1 SQAIPDYKIS
11 LGHTTE
17 RDAWP
22 YLTEPVQQVYHNNAY
37 APAAGGFDMLK
48 LDTSWYWNG
57 VDNIIVDVCFDYGS
71 HPSISTGTVRTYND
85 SNYRISYNQ
94 SSVVDICGLQN
105 PSSST
110 VKPQIQFEFTSP
122 IANDAG
128 MADISPA
135 GQTCG
140 GSQSVSALLVN
151 HGTNVLSSATVN
163 WSVNSVVQ
171 TPVSFSGSV
180 AAQGGTSTIALGNYN
195 FVE

>member
-1 SQAIPDYKIS
+1 
-11 LGHTTE
+11 
-17 RDAWP
+17 
-22 YLTEPVQQVYHNNAY
+22 
-37 APAAGGFDMLK
+37 
-48 LDTSWYWNG
+48 
-57 VDNIIVDVCFDYGS
+57 
-71 HPSISTGTVRTYND
+71 
-85 SNYRISYNQ
+85 
-94 SSVVDICGLQN
+94 ICGLQN

-195 FVE
+195 FVEGNSYNIQVWTTLPNGNADLNSDNDNLSV